1 MKKRKDLNR
10 TGKNRRNR
18 TIAAAVF
25 FTLCAAALTV
35 CIFIRA
41 KTGQAKELGLSNIQ
55 SVTAAK
61 GSISNTID
69 ASGNLEAAK
78 MTDITVP
85 VGIKVEN
92 IKVESGDEVA
102 KGQVLATL
110 NKTSVARLL
119 IDVRDSLDTVG
130 DELDKSSLSSLEK
143 EELEGEKEELTA
155 MEETLAALYKKPSI
169 KAPSAGIIGTISIA
183 ENMETTKSSSSAG
196 SSADSTAQSSSSLSQ
211 MSAKDTGNETSPLLF
226 LTSGSANGSSAE
238 TKNTRKTV
246 SDYSGPSISESCSVS
261 SSSGIPCLSSDTGS
275 FPSGISCLSS
285 DTSPASGDGSG
296 SATGADDGSASG
308 SGNDD
313 GSASNTDADNGSASG
328 SDGNGTNSGSSSG
341 SGAGNGSNNNNSSGD
356 GSGSGSTGSNNTGDG
371 SGAGNGDSS
380 GSGTG
385 NNSNSGNCTPPSGSS
400 SAGSGNSASDAGN
413 KADGNAG
420 NSGDAADSGGSS
432 GKPGAFS
439 AGSPGSS
446 MAGSSPDSA
455 SANSSTASDA
465 SSTYTSA
472 YETVA
477 FTLTSQDTVKI
488 TVNVDELDILS
499 VEKDQEASVTLD
511 ALGNEAFTGTVTKI
525 SNTASAGSGST
536 KYEVEITV
544 PMDERMRIGMT
555 ASAAIQVSKAEDALI
570 LPMTAL
576 QQKGED
582 TFVYTKKDKDGNLSG
597 EVTVTTGLSDG
608 QNAEITEGLD
618 EGTEVYYTRSSGNA
632 ESLEKGNGFPGI
644 MNGGGMPDTPPD
656 GGRQRPDSDSPRG
669 DAGGNTSPGG
679 RPSGN

>member
-119 IDVRDSLDTVG
+119 IDVRNSLDTVG

-261 SSSGIPCLSSDTGS
+261 SSSGI
-275 FPSGISCLSS
+275 SCLSS

-371 SGAGNGDSS
+371 SGTGNGDSS

-400 SAGSGNSASDAGN
+400 SAGSGNSTSDAGN
-413 KADGNAG
+413 AGNNADGNAG

-472 YETVA
+472 YKTVA
-477 FTLTSQDTVKI
+477 FTLANQDTVKI

-511 ALGNEAFTGTVTKI
+511 ALENETFTGTVTKI

-536 KYEVEITV
+536 KYEVEITF

-656 GGRQRPDSDSPRG
+656 GDRQRPDSDIPRG
-669 DAGGNTSPGG
+669 NTGGNTSPGG
-679 RPSGN
+679 RPSGD

>member
-119 IDVRDSLDTVG
+119 IDVRDSMDAVG
-130 DELDKSSLSSLEK
+130 DELGKSSLSSLEK

-169 KAPSAGIIGTISIA
+169 KAPSAGIVDTISIA
-183 ENMETTKSSSSAG
+183 ENTETTKSSSSAG

-211 MSAKDTGNETSPLLF
+211 MSAKDTENETSPLLF

-261 SSSGIPCLSSDTGS
+261 SSSGISY
-275 FPSGISCLSS
+275 LSS

-296 SATGADDGSASG
+296 SANGSDNGSASG

-313 GSASNTDADNGSASG
+313 GSASNTDADNGNASG

-400 SAGSGNSASDAGN
+400 SAGSSNSASDAGN
-413 KADGNAG
+413 AGNNADGNAG

-446 MAGSSPDSA
+446 TAGSSPDSA

-511 ALGNEAFTGTVTKI
+511 ALENETFTGTVTKI

-555 ASAAIQVSKAEDALI
+555 ASAAIQVSKVEDALI

-582 TFVYTKKDKDGNLSG
+582 TFVYTKKDMDGNLSG

-618 EGTEVYYTRSSGNA
+618 EGTEVFYTRSSGNA

-656 GGRQRPDSDSPRG
+656 GDRQRPNSDSPRG

>member
-10 TGKNRRNR
+10 TGKNRRNH
-18 TIAAAVF
+18 TIAAVVF

-78 MTDITVP
+78 TTDITVP

-92 IKVESGDEVA
+92 IKVESGDEVE

-183 ENMETTKSSSSAG
+183 ENTETTKSSSSAG

-261 SSSGIPCLSSDTGS
+261 SS
-275 FPSGISCLSS
+275 SGISCLSS

-446 MAGSSPDSA
+446 TAGSSPDSA

-499 VEKDQEASVTLD
+499 IEKDQEASVTLD
-511 ALGNEAFTGTVTKI
+511 ALENEAFTGIVTKI

-544 PMDERMRIGMT
+544 PMDARMRIGMT

-618 EGTEVYYTRSSGNA
+618 EGTEVYYTRSSENA

-656 GGRQRPDSDSPRG
+656 GDRQRPDSDSPRG
-669 DAGGNTSPGG
+669 NAGGNTSPGG
-679 RPSGN
+679 RPSGD

>member
-78 MTDITVP
+78 TTDITVP

-92 IKVESGDEVA
+92 IKVESGDEVE

-211 MSAKDTGNETSPLLF
+211 MSAKDTENETSPLLF
-226 LTSGSANGSSAE
+226 LTSGSANGLSAE
-238 TKNTRKTV
+238 TENTRKTV
-246 SDYSGPSISESCSVS
+246 NDYSGPSISESCSVS
-261 SSSGIPCLSSDTGS
+261 S
-275 FPSGISCLSS
+275 PSGISYLSS
-285 DTSPASGDGSG
+285 NTGSASGDGSG

-328 SDGNGTNSGSSSG
+328 SDGNGSNSSSSG
-341 SGAGNGSNNNNSSGD
+341 AGAGNGSSNNNSSGD

-477 FTLTSQDTVKI
+477 FTLANQDTVKI

-499 VEKDQEASVTLD
+499 VEKDQGASVTLD
-511 ALGNEAFTGTVTKI
+511 ALENETFTGTVTKI

-536 KYEVEITV
+536 KYEVEITF

-576 QQKGED
+576 QQKGEE
-582 TFVYTKKDKDGNLSG
+582 TFVYTKKDMDGNLSG

-618 EGTEVYYTRSSGNA
+618 EGTEVFYTRSSGNA

-656 GGRQRPDSDSPRG
+656 GDRQRPDSDSPRG
-669 DAGGNTSPGG
+669 NAGGNTSPGG

>member
-78 MTDITVP
+78 TTDITVP

-92 IKVESGDEVA
+92 IKVESGDEVE

-183 ENMETTKSSSSAG
+183 ENTETTKSSSSAG

-261 SSSGIPCLSSDTGS
+261 SS
-275 FPSGISCLSS
+275 SGISCLSS

-356 GSGSGSTGSNNTGDG
+356 GSSSGSTDSNNTGDG
-371 SGAGNGDSS
+371 SGTGNGDSS

-400 SAGSGNSASDAGN
+400 SAGTGNSDSDAGN

-432 GKPGAFS
+432 GKPGVFS

-472 YETVA
+472 YKTVA
-477 FTLTSQDTVKI
+477 FTLANQDTVKI

-511 ALGNEAFTGTVTKI
+511 ALENETFTGTVTKI

-576 QQKGED
+576 QQKGEE
-582 TFVYTKKDKDGNLSG
+582 TFVYTKKDMDGNLSG

-656 GGRQRPDSDSPRG
+656 GGRQRPNSDSPRG

-679 RPSGN
+679 RPSGD